1 MNASKITQVHVY
13 IFGFVVMILVG
24 VGMYFGILKPMKD
37 ANVALAAQVQQAE
50 SATVSVDNQNFNW
63 TQVKQAEEK
72 LAAARVRRTG
82 KERKLASMEA
92 GKKLPR
98 SQEIN
103 LGDGTDQTVLQTT
116 MPRWLELP
124 RRVVTTMERFGQAR
138 ARRRGVTLTT
148 AFTAP
153 APSTR
158 PGDIPRD
165 IIAWRLGAMT
175 VTGRFERVMQWA
187 KDWNSAPLVVSV
199 EDLKCSLAG
208 RDGEV
213 EATASLVVYIF
224 PTGEAVQSPGAAPAG
239 GAQGGMPG
247 MPGGYPGGMPGMD
260 SGMPEAGG
268 MNGPGA
274 AFSPP
279 PPS

>member
-50 SATVSVDNQNFNW
+50 TATVSVDNQNFNW
-63 TQVKQAEEK
+63 TEIKQAEEK
-72 LAAARVRRTG
+72 LAAARVRRAG
-82 KERKLASMEA
+82 KERKMASMEA

-103 LGDGTDQTVLQTT
+103 LGDGTDQTILRTT
-116 MPRWLELP
+116 LPRWLELP

-138 ARRRGVTLTT
+138 ARRRGVQLTT

-187 KDWNSAPLVVSV
+187 KDWNDAPLLVSV
-199 EDLKCSLAG
+199 EGLKCSVAG

-224 PTGEAVQSPGAAPAG
+224 PTGEAVTAPGAAPAG
-239 GAQGGMPG
+239 GA
-247 MPGGYPGGMPGMD
+247 PGGMPGGFPG
-260 SGMPEAGG
+260 GMPGEMGMSGG
-268 MNGPGA
+268 MPGA
-274 AFSPP
+274 EGMAGSGPDAAF
-279 PPS
+279 